1 MIYDKPRVGCA
12 SYWLVKKYMKL
23 LKFLYCV
30 IPVFI
35 IKLKKI
41 VSCLVIG
48 IVLMFV

>member
-12 SYWLVKKYMKL
+12 SYWLVKKYEIT
-23 LKFLYCV
+23 KFLYCV